1 MIETIKRFV
10 LFFVIITT
18 GILLVFGI
26 NTIRYETIQTSHIW
40 KIFIVSGI
48 TSLVTTIVFSI
59 DPKKPMKRF
68 VYVLIAIGHILLL
81 VAIVFFAG
89 TKFEWFKFSWGG
101 FLGVFGSV
109 AIVYAFTAVISI
121 ILANKETRTLN
132 DALSKYA
139 DKKN

>member
-1 MIETIKRFV
+1 MIETIKKFV

-18 GILLVFGI
+18 GVLLVFVL

-109 AIVYAFTAVISI
+109 AIVYAFTAGISI
-121 ILANKETRTLN
+121 ILTNKETKVLN
-132 DALSKYA
+132 DALSKYD
-139 DKKN
+139 DKEN

>member
-1 MIETIKRFV
+1 MIETIKKFV

-81 VAIVFFAG
+81 VAIVFFC
-89 TKFEWFKFSWGG
+89 
-101 FLGVFGSV
+101 
-109 AIVYAFTAVISI
+109 
-121 ILANKETRTLN
+121 R
-132 DALSKYA
+132 D
-139 DKKN
+139 